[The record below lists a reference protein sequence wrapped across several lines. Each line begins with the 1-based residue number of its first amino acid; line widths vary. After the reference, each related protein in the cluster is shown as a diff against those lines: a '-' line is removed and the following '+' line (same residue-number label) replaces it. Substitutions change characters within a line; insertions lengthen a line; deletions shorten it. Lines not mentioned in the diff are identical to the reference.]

1 MSALAHDPFIF
12 ENSSKATVNVV
23 GENISPITIINP
35 GSGYGAMTGAV
46 AQTIT
51 FPTTG
56 IDSIPKLSSGDN
68 FSKEEIEF
76 IGRAKKLA
84 KEHLLTFDPLVGSKG
99 KYILAGGCFTSFFQ
113 LNPVNDYDLFF
124 LDNGLAEENMR
135 YFVKNLPNCE
145 TRFKETP
152 ISSYMNTNG
161 MITFVVLDKT
171 TQYQYIFTKHKTRE
185 EVLANFDFAHA
196 QTSYDP
202 ATDKLYISKKTY
214 EAIMTKTLVPN
225 IPIENI
231 QKYRVKK
238 YLDRGFKWQ
247 DGISIP
253 VL

>member
-1 MSALAHDPFIF
+1 MTTLHQELSEIATTPQLERIAH
-12 ENSSKATVNVV
+12 EL
-23 GENISPITIINP
+23 
-35 GSGYGAMTGAV
+35 
-46 AQTIT
+46 
-51 FPTTG
+51 
-56 IDSIPKLSSGDN
+56 KLTQ
-68 FSKEEIEF
+68 
-76 IGRAKKLA
+76 R
-84 KEHLLTFDPLVGSKG
+84 HLK
-99 KYILAGGCFTSFFQ
+99 
-113 LNPVNDYDLFF
+113 
-124 LDNGLAEENMR
+124 R
-135 YFVKNLPNCE
+135 NL
-145 TRFKETP
+145 
-152 ISSYMNTNG
+152 
-161 MITFVVLDKT
+161 
-171 TQYQYIFTKHKTRE
+171 